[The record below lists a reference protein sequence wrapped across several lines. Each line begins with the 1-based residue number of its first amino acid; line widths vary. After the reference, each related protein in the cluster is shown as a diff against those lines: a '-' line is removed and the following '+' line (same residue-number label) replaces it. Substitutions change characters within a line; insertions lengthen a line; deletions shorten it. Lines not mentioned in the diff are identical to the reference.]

1 MATADEQPLRLG
13 LGFIGAPS
21 VPEMASLAR
30 RAEDAG
36 FDSAWVAETRITR
49 DAFVPMA
56 AIALATERIRIG
68 SAIVNVYSRNP
79 LVVAVT
85 LTSLRELAPG
95 RIVAGLGAGSPLV
108 LAKQGILFDRPLT
121 RLREY
126 TQVLRPLLA
135 GEAVTYH
142 GKTVELDNLRVE
154 DIASESEP
162 GLGSGDVIPVYHG
175 VTGPRALEYAG
186 AAADGILLNGFTS
199 TEYTQRA
206 TKRIA
211 VGAERA
217 GRTLAEIDICSLLV
231 TSCDEKSSR
240 AKDRSRRL
248 IAMYL
253 SMFPNIAQEAGI
265 EDARIERTRG
275 EFHSKGVE
283 AAALT
288 IDDDIVDLL
297 TVSGDP
303 DECRGRLD
311 AYRAVGV
318 SHLILSPIGETHE
331 TVIDALG
338 QARSINTSNL

>member
-1 MATADEQPLRLG
+1 MVDEQPLRLG
-13 LGFIGAPS
+13 VGFMGAPS
-21 VPEMASLAR
+21 VPEMVSLAR

-36 FDSAWVAETRITR
+36 FDSAWVAETRMTR

-56 AIALATERIRIG
+56 AIAVATERIRIG
-68 SAIVNVYSRNP
+68 SAIVNVYSRNA
-79 LVVAVT
+79 LVLAVT

-108 LAKQGILFDRPLT
+108 LARQGIPFDKPLT

-126 TQVLRPLLA
+126 TEVLRPLLA

-142 GKTVELDNLRVE
+142 GKTITIDDMRVE
-154 DIASESEP
+154 DIANESEP
-162 GLGSGDVIPVYHG
+162 GVGSGDVIPVYHG

-186 AAADGILLNGFTS
+186 TAADGILLNGFTS
-199 TEYTQRA
+199 TAYAQRA
-206 TKRIA
+206 MQRIA
-211 VGAERA
+211 AGAKRA
-217 GRTLAEIDICSLLV
+217 GRALAQIDVCSLLV
-231 TSCDEKSSR
+231 TSCDERSSR

-253 SMFPNIAQEAGI
+253 SMFQNIAQEAGI
-265 EDARIERTRG
+265 EDARIERTRE
-275 EFHSKGVE
+275 EFHSKGIE

-303 DECRGRLD
+303 DECRARMD

-318 SHLILSPIGETHE
+318 SHLVLSPIGETYE
-331 TVIDALG
+331 TAIDALG
-338 QARSINTSNL
+338 QARSTNASSL